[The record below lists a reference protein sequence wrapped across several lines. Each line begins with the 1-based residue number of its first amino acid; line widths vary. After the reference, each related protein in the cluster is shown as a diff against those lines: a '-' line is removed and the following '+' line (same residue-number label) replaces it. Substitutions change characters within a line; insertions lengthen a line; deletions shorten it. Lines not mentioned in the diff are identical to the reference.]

1 MVHSPPA
8 NASSTNTLPTNTSRQ
23 TPPITIIH
31 NHTDW
36 LIINKPNGVSMQHEQ
51 GDISTLSLQ
60 QLALAEIKK
69 IDPSILRL
77 WPVHRLDKATS
88 GLVIF
93 AKSAAAAATF
103 GQLFS
108 QHKVKKHYLAI
119 ALGKPKKK
127 QGWIKG
133 DMEKGRNG
141 SWLLTRNH
149 LNPASTY
156 FESSALETD
165 QKSAKRLYLIQPK
178 TGKTHQIRVALKSL
192 GCAILGDERYKGAE
206 ADRCYL
212 HAFALSFHWQDTVK
226 NFQCQPLQGEWPNLK
241 QIELLSAFYP

>member
-1 MVHSPPA
+1 MVNPSPA
-8 NASSTNTLPTNTSRQ
+8 ASLNSEQ
-23 TPPITIIH
+23 PITIIH
-31 NHTDW
+31 NHADW
-36 LIINKPNGVSMQHEQ
+36 VIVNKPTGISMQHEQ
-51 GDISTLSLQ
+51 GDISTLNLQ
-60 QLALAEIKK
+60 QRVLAEVKK
-69 IDPSILRL
+69 IEANITRL

-103 GQLFS
+103 GELFS
-108 QHKVKKHYLAI
+108 QHNVEKHYVAI

-127 QGWIKG
+127 QGWVKG

-141 SWLLTRNH
+141 SWLLTRTQ

-156 FESSALETD
+156 FTSTALEAE
-165 QKSAKRLYLIQPK
+165 QNMAKRLYLIQPK

-192 GCAILGDERYKGAE
+192 GCAILGDQRYKGAA

-212 HAFALSFHWQDTVK
+212 HAFSLSFNWQDHVM
-226 NFQCQPLQGEWPNLK
+226 NFICEPEFGEWPNFD
-241 QIELLSAFYP
+241 QIDLLSAFYP

>member
-1 MVHSPPA
+1 MVNPSPA
-8 NASSTNTLPTNTSRQ
+8 TSSHNEQ
-23 TPPITIIH
+23 TITIIH
-31 NHTDW
+31 NHADW
-36 LIINKPNGVSMQHEQ
+36 VVVNKPTGVSMQHEQ

-60 QLALAEIKK
+60 QLALATVKK
-69 IDPSILRL
+69 IDTNITRL

-108 QHKVKKHYLAI
+108 QHQMEKHYLAI

-141 SWLLTRNH
+141 SWLLTRNQ

-156 FESSALETD
+156 FTSTALEAD
-165 QKSAKRLYLIQPK
+165 QKMAKRLYLLQPK

-192 GCAILGDERYKGAE
+192 GCPILGDQRYKGAE

-212 HAFALSFHWQDTVK
+212 HAFSLVFNWQDQVMS
-226 NFQCQPLQGEWPNLK
+226 FQCEPELGDWPNFAE
-241 QIELLSAFYP
+241 IGLLSAFYA